1 MISRDMDRGGN
12 GNNTHRFFRL
22 LNTSFN
28 LLEGILD
35 LVVDDVD
42 LMFPNDRDR
51 GLGGELFWARPPHTP
66 VPSHANFWGAK
77 RATTMGEGG

>member
-1 MISRDMDRGGN
+1 
-12 GNNTHRFFRL
+12 
-22 LNTSFN
+22 
-28 LLEGILD
+28 
-35 LVVDDVD
+35 
-42 LMFPNDRDR
+42 MFPNDRDR